1 MHVLHNEGDM
11 RIDWMDDLVALLDSG
26 GVADAARLRNV
37 TQPAFSRRIK
47 VLEDVLGLQIID
59 RSVKPSGPS
68 SVLRDHEPEL
78 RKLATEQRLLLS
90 EMRQEQKTGVR
101 QIVIASQ
108 HAITT
113 SLGTQIINS
122 VAKSTQTH
130 IRLRSA
136 NRDEC
141 ETLLIRRQAE
151 IALIYRVK
159 AEPVPQLPSFLTEA
173 IIGSDTLIPVCGAA
187 FAAELMSH
195 ANDGALRI
203 IGYPVDVFLGA
214 AISRHVLPALEQSFQ
229 IDVIT
234 ETGLSPAAMQLAQSG
249 LGVAWV
255 PSTLAHPALARGE
268 LLDLRSKLGAIEMD
282 LVAQCW
288 ANTPNSATSEAWQ
301 RLVKAH
307 PSPVQPV

>member
-1 MHVLHNEGDM
+1 MRDLHKEANM
-11 RIDWMDDLVALLDSG
+11 RIDWMEDLVALLDSG

-78 RKLATEQRLLLS
+78 RKLATEQRMILS
-90 EMRQEQKTGVR
+90 KMRQEQKTGIR

-113 SLGTQIINS
+113 SLGTQIINL
-122 VAKSTQTH
+122 VAKPSKTH

-141 ETLLIRRQAE
+141 ETLLFRRQAE
-151 IALIYRVK
+151 IALTYRIR
-159 AEPVPQLPSFLTEA
+159 AEPKVDQPSFLIEA
-173 IIGSDTLIPVCGAA
+173 TIGSDTLIPVCGAA
-187 FAAELMSH
+187 FAQGLMADADH
-195 ANDGALRI
+195 GVLHV
-203 IGYPVDVFLGA
+203 IGYPADVFLGA
-214 AISRHVLPALEQSFQ
+214 AMSRHILPTLEHSCQ
-229 IDVIT
+229 ISVVT
-234 ETGLSPAAMQLAQSG
+234 ETGLSTAALQLAQSG

-255 PSTLAHPALARGE
+255 PSTLARPALKRGE
-268 LLDLRSKLGAIEMD
+268 LTDLQEELGGIELD

-288 ANTPNSATSEAWQ
+288 ANTANTATSEAWQ
-301 RLVKAH
+301 RLIHAL
-307 PSPVQPV
+307 

>member
-1 MHVLHNEGDM
+1 M

-26 GVADAARLRNV
+26 GVANAARLRNV

-68 SVLRDHEPEL
+68 RVLRDHEAEL
-78 RKLATEQRLLLS
+78 RKLATEQRALLS
-90 EMRQEQKTGVR
+90 GMRQEQKTGTR

-113 SLGTQIINS
+113 SLGSQIITS
-122 VAKSTQTH
+122 VAKPSRTH

-151 IALIYRVK
+151 ISLTYRIR
-159 AEPVPQLPSFLTEA
+159 AEPVPPLPSFLIEA
-173 IIGSDTLIPVCGAA
+173 TIGSETLIPICGSG
-187 FAAELMSH
+187 FAQDLLAH
-195 ANDGALRI
+195 FHNGVLRI
-203 IGYPVDVFLGA
+203 IGYPTDVFLGA
-214 AISRHVLPALEQSFQ
+214 AVSRHVLPPLEQRCQ
-229 IDVIT
+229 ISVVA
-234 ETGLSPAAMQLAQSG
+234 ETGLSPAALQLAQSG

-255 PSTLAHPALARGE
+255 PLALARPALDRGE
-268 LLDLRSKLGAIEMD
+268 LTDLQDSLGSVDMD

-288 ANTPNSATSEAWQ
+288 ANTPNAATSEAWN
-301 RLVKAH
+301 RLIHAL
-307 PSPVQPV
+307 